1 MTENQKLDH
10 LWDTVVN
17 EYKYSI
23 WWYFVG
29 QAGGLEQIKS
39 GIRDLNTT
47 QELDRYVSKYI

>member
-17 EYKYSI
+17 ECYCI
-23 WWYFVG
+23 WEIFVDH
-29 QAGGLEQIKS
+29 AGGLEKIKYE
-39 GIRDLNTT
+39 IRDLNTP